1 MFVCLFMF
9 YFAFLT
15 GKTKQVTPHPPTHTL
30 SSLLGVACFI
40 ISHPPG
46 PFSQLSEDK
55 R

>member
-1 MFVCLFMF
+1 MSC
-9 YFAFLT
+9 FAYLT
-15 GKTKQVTPHPPTHTL
+15 GKTKQVTPPPTHTL

-40 ISHPPG
+40 VSHPPG